1 MLHIILLVTV
11 LHLRNSESFPN
22 SRLDSSDEDGDSVYY
37 HTAEAEPYGR
47 NGTECEQCV
56 PDQCP
61 AAAGCR
67 AGLVLDRCGC
77 CYECGNSEGQLCDLD
92 NINVFY
98 GLCGSDLQCKID
110 MSDLRHGE
118 VLEPQCVC
126 VFQEAVCASDGR
138 TFLSLCQF
146 KDAAYSQ
153 PGLRVHNGGPCQ
165 TVPLIK
171 VPPHNRVN
179 VSGSTVVFL
188 CEVFAFPMA
197 LIEWRK
203 EGSNLI
209 LPGDDPHISV
219 QSRGGPMKYELSS
232 WLQIEGVVPGDAG
245 MYHCVAHNQLGNVSA
260 SAVLGVLRP
269 EEVSAFS
276 SEDMPASF
284 AYDPQ
289 GDFDE
294 DYY

>member
-1 MLHIILLVTV
+1 M
-11 LHLRNSESFPN
+11 
-22 SRLDSSDEDGDSVYY
+22 
-37 HTAEAEPYGR
+37 EAETYGR
-47 NGTECEQCV
+47 NGTECERCV
-56 PDQCP
+56 PQQCP
-61 AAAGCR
+61 EAVGCR

-77 CYECGNSEGQLCDLD
+77 CYECGNSEGQPCDLD
-92 NINVFY
+92 NSNVFS
-98 GLCGSDLQCKID
+98 GLCGSDLRCEID
-110 MSDLRHGE
+110 MSDLRYGE

-138 TFLSLCQF
+138 TFINLCQF
-146 KDAAYSQ
+146 KDAAYSK
-153 PGLRVHNGGPCQ
+153 PGLRIDSSGPCQ

-179 VSGSTVVFL
+179 VSGSTVMFL

-203 EGSNLI
+203 DGSDLI

-232 WLQIEGVVPGDAG
+232 WLQIEGVVPEDAG
-245 MYHCVAHNQLGNVSA
+245 MYRCVAHNHLGNISA

-276 SEDMPASF
+276 TEDMPASF

-289 GDFDE
+289 SDYDE